1 MDLPERRWL
10 ETWAFLDRAPPEGL
24 LTELLHRY
32 AEPHRAYHTI
42 AHLLECFDRFDEA
55 SGLADRRGEVLLALW
70 FHDAIYD
77 PRASDNE
84 ERSARWAREVI
95 AETGGSS
102 EEGRRVEGL
111 ILSTKHEALSP
122 AGDSALLVDIDLAI
136 LGADAARFAE
146 YESQIRRE
154 YEWVPLPIFR
164 QRRAAILRGF
174 LERPRIYTT
183 EPFFAR
189 YEAAARGNLRGVVGR
204 TDSQADG
211 PSGGQ
216 ADRRSGGR
224 ADGQS
229 EKADGENGT

>member
-10 ETWAFLDRAPPEGL
+10 ETWAFLGRTPPDGL

-55 SGLADRRGEVLLALW
+55 SGLAERRGEVLLALW

-122 AGDSALLVDIDLAI
+122 AGDSPLLVDIDLAI

-146 YESQIRRE
+146 YESQIRRGNMSGCPYRSSGSE
-154 YEWVPLPIFR
+154 EPRSCAASSSGPGSTPRSPFSHAM
-164 QRRAAILRGF
+164 RRRRGGTC
-174 LERPRIYTT
+174 EGWSDGQTVRRTGRRRRRT
-183 EPFFAR
+183 
-189 YEAAARGNLRGVVGR
+189 GR
-204 TDSQADG
+204 T
-211 PSGGQ
+211 
-216 ADRRSGGR
+216 GR
-224 ADGQS
+224 TGRVSSDPA
-229 EKADGENGT
+229 A